1 MSSAYAF
8 VNYVRFKTQADV
20 YTGTPYQNFSI
31 NQSRTYSG
39 VTYSFAPFAVSSGG
53 GARGGERSNAALV
66 AGADAISVNL
76 FAEAVQSRYILEIKT
91 VSLDPLTFTDEALIS
106 TETWRIASYELTVKG
121 MDATTITMRLTSP
134 LDAVK
139 AQIPRRTLSTELVG
153 ALPTSGLLA
162 IG

>member
-1 MSSAYAF
+1 MSAYAF
-8 VNYVRFKTQADV
+8 VNYVRFKTQADA
-20 YTGTPYQNFSI
+20 YTGTPYQNFSV
-31 NQSRTYSG
+31 NQTRTYSG
-39 VTYSFAPFAVSSGG
+39 VTYTFAPFAVSSGG

-66 AGADAISVNL
+66 AGTDAISVNL

-91 VSLDPLTFTDEALIS
+91 VSLDPLTFADEALIS
-106 TETWRIASYELTVKG
+106 TETWRIASYE
-121 MDATTITMRLTSP
+121 MDTITITMRLTSP

-153 ALPTSGLLA
+153 ALPTSGTLV

>member
-1 MSSAYAF
+1 MSAYAF

-20 YTGTPYQNFSI
+20 YTGTPYQNFSV
-31 NQSRTYSG
+31 NQQRTYSG

-106 TETWRIASYELTVKG
+106 TEIWRIASYELAVKG

-139 AQIPRRTLSTELVG
+139 A
-153 ALPTSGLLA
+153 
-162 IG
+162 